1 MKAIPFACLF
11 ICQPAMARFIGAA
24 ALALCIS
31 MTSGRAMAQIWVAS
45 TATID
50 PASFSKVSFQGQLVS
65 IRPSIS
71 SGTVTLRY
79 NVLPVG
85 TLISPLTNPCCE
97 GRDLI
102 VRFLDNGSG
111 AQVIVKLKRYNL
123 RTGVVSTLLTFDS
136 NNFAPKST
144 FQESVP
150 LGPGKFFNFSFA
162 QGPFNGVEDQGGDS
176 AYYIE
181 ATLIR
186 SAPGGVPG
194 LGSIRIVK
202 SLAP

>member
-1 MKAIPFACLF
+1 MSLLRVFHSFATVVILATYIGGF
-11 ICQPAMARFIGAA
+11 PAR
-24 ALALCIS
+24 S
-31 MTSGRAMAQIWVAS
+31 EAQIWVGSTGTIDTAS
-45 TATID
+45 T
-50 PASFSKVSFQGQLVS
+50 SHVQFSGQLIS
-65 IRPSIS
+65 LRPSLTTGS
-71 SGTVTLRY
+71 ATLRY

-85 TLISPLTNPCCE
+85 SLVSPLTQACCE

-111 AQVIVKLKRYNL
+111 AQVVVKLKRYNL
-123 RTGVVSTLLTFDS
+123 KTGSVSTLLTFDS
-136 NNFAPKST
+136 NNYPPSGAY
-144 FQESVP
+144 QESVP

-162 QGPFNGVEDQGGDS
+162 QGPFDGSEDQGGDS

-186 SAPGGVPG
+186 SASGGTPG